1 MKANKRIA
9 SITIMILSLWGSVL
23 ATAAPAKINS
33 AVLSAYFG
41 QSAGDYIIPGKPLV
55 QQFGEALSGPPN
67 KDVEVGNGLT
77 LVSGC
82 RYKSCIEKG
91 AVAIKSDNTV
101 EAAGL
106 IHFNCKA
113 DTKKSGASCSKN
125 PTFTLFVPRNKKSL
139 DAEISVLRWAH
150 EYAPDATFET
160 VTLQK

>member
-9 SITIMILSLWGSVL
+9 SIAIMIFSLCGSVL

-67 KDVEVGNGLT
+67 KDVDVGNGVT
-77 LVSGC
+77 LISGC

-91 AVAIKSDNTV
+91 AVVINGNNTV

-106 IHFNCKA
+106 IHFNCKSSA
-113 DTKKSGASCSKN
+113 KKSGASCSKS
-125 PTFTLFVPRNKKSL
+125 PTFTLFVPMHNKSL

-150 EYAPDATFET
+150 EYAPEAIFEAIT
-160 VTLQK
+160 IEK

>member
-1 MKANKRIA
+1 MKNNKRIVL
-9 SITIMILSLWGSVL
+9 ITLMILALLVSIA
-23 ATAAPAKINS
+23 ATASPAKIN
-33 AVLSAYFG
+33 AGVLSTYFG

-67 KDVEVGNGLT
+67 KDVDAGNGLT
-77 LVSGC
+77 LISGC

-106 IHFNCKA
+106 VHFNCKA
-113 DTKKSGASCSKN
+113 NTQKSGASCSKD
-125 PTFTLFVPRNKKSL
+125 PTFTLFVPRSNKNL

-160 VTLQK
+160 ITLDK